1 MVIVNCQDISSS
13 ISLHPT
19 VLSRYSNF
27 VELGSADTADMAI
40 ENIIVIMEECIIII
54 MFAIETAIIIKII
67 NIIVVAKELAK
78 WLAAEST
85 MQEQFHAMDSDNLLK
100 MTVKQVII
108 ITINFHLDNSKNIL
122 TAIMFKLLRSF
133 KSIQFARI
141 ASASSKKYS
150 LSTTGKSLKT
160 DQLLIKCYLKGNYRT
175 QQTVLLTTQNLVLSA
190 I

>member
-1 MVIVNCQDISSS
+1 
-13 ISLHPT
+13 

-85 MQEQFHAMDSDNLLK
+85 MQE
-100 MTVKQVII
+100 
-108 ITINFHLDNSKNIL
+108 
-122 TAIMFKLLRSF
+122 
-133 KSIQFARI
+133 
-141 ASASSKKYS
+141 
-150 LSTTGKSLKT
+150 
-160 DQLLIKCYLKGNYRT
+160 
-175 QQTVLLTTQNLVLSA
+175 
-190 I
+190 